1 MCCPPRW
8 CTNVQTPDSKSP
20 APVKV
25 AAPEKD
31 ELVQMVALEFS
42 FESRGDGWDSLLLDA
57 MRASGRPSL
66 LAQQKHKWGG

>member
-20 APVKV
+20 TPVKV

-42 FESRGDGWDSLLLDA
+42 FESRLSASRCNAGIRKTVTPSPAETQVGWVSI
-57 MRASGRPSL
+57 
-66 LAQQKHKWGG
+66 